1 MTTVQDILTFLEQIA
16 PPSLA
21 ESWDNIGLMTGNRG
35 TEVSRVLCA
44 LDVTETTVQDI
55 LTFLEQ
61 IAPPSLAES
70 WDNIGLMTG
79 NRGTEVSRVLCA
91 LDVTEGV
98 VQEAADCGAQLI
110 VAHHPLI
117 FTSVHAV
124 TADDTTGR
132 ALMTAIR
139 HGISVIC
146 MHTNA
151 DCAEGGVNDVLAA
164 ALGLTEIVNM
174 EAGENGM
181 LGRVGNLP
189 EAMPPRA
196 FAAYVKERLHAGG
209 VRFTDAGKPVRRVA
223 VGGGACGKMMD
234 SALGKGADAFVIGDC
249 SYDDNCSRYFDIFRA
264 DCTAVTGGK
273 LGQHRTDDREPRYRG
288 FTRAVRAGCDRRRC
302 AGGG

>member
-1 MTTVQDILTFLEQIA
+1 M
-16 PPSLA
+16 
-21 ESWDNIGLMTGNRG
+21 
-35 TEVSRVLCA
+35 
-44 LDVTETTVQDI
+44 
-55 LTFLEQ
+55 
-61 IAPPSLAES
+61 
-70 WDNIGLMTG
+70 
-79 NRGTEVSRVLCA
+79 LCA

-249 SYDDNCSRYFDIFRA
+249 SYDIMQRA
-264 DCTAVTGGK
+264 QALGLTLVDAGHFPTGGACGK
-273 LGQHRTDDREPRYRG
+273 MMDSALGKGADAFVIGDCSYDIMQRAQALGLTLVDAGHFPTENPMVPVFAERIGTQFPEVAAVCSQTHRDCIE
-288 FTRAVRAGCDRRRC
+288 FI
-302 AGGG
+302 